1 MLLNGFVRGVSFM
14 SKIAI
19 VTDSNS
25 GLSQAEAKEMGV
37 FLLPM
42 PFEIDGKNYLDGIN
56 LERSMFYEFQEN
68 GAEIFT
74 SQPAPQDVMDLW
86 NKILEEY
93 DEIVHIPMS
102 SGLSSSLQTAK
113 MLADDYDGKVYAVD
127 NQRISVTMIDSIV
140 DAKFMISQGLS
151 AKEIGERL
159 ESEGLNSSIYI
170 TLDTLKYLKKGGRI
184 TPAAAAIG
192 TILKIK
198 PVLQIQ
204 GEKLDAFA
212 KVRTIS
218 AAKSMMIN
226 AVKSDIAGHVGE
238 NGKYKYVIN
247 IAHTNNLEA
256 AEEFEREVRTEIPD
270 YTGEIRIMEL
280 SLSVSCHIGPGS
292 LALAISRIVE

>member
-1 MLLNGFVRGVSFM
+1 MA
-14 SKIAI
+14 KIAI
-19 VTDSNS
+19 ITDSNS
-25 GLSQAEAKEMGV
+25 GLSQAEAKELGIFMI
-37 FLLPM
+37 PM
-42 PFEIDGKNYLDGIN
+42 PFEIDGKEFLDGVN
-56 LERSMFYEFQEN
+56 LERDAFYEYQTN
-68 GAEIFT
+68 DSEIFT

-86 NKILEEY
+86 DEVLKEY

-113 MLADDYDGKVYAVD
+113 MLAEDYDGKVYAVD

-140 DAKFMISQGLS
+140 DAMYLRDKGLS

-192 TILKIK
+192 TLLKIK

-212 KVRTIS
+212 KVRTMS
-218 AAKSMMIN
+218 SAKSIMIN
-226 AVKSDIAGHVGE
+226 AIKSDIAGRIGE
-238 NGKYKYVIN
+238 NGKYKYTIN

-256 AEEFEREVRTEIPD
+256 AKEFEKEIRLSIPE
-270 YTGEIRIMEL
+270 YKGEIRIMEL
-280 SLSVSCHIGPGS
+280 SLSVTCHIGQG
-292 LALAISRIVE
+292 ALAMAVSRVVE

>member
-1 MLLNGFVRGVSFM
+1 MA
-14 SKIAI
+14 KIAI
-19 VTDSNS
+19 ITDSNS
-25 GLSQAEAKEMGV
+25 GLSQEEAKELGIFMI
-37 FLLPM
+37 PM
-42 PFEIDGKNYLDGIN
+42 PFEIDGKEYLDGIN
-56 LERSMFYEFQEN
+56 LERDAFYEFQTN
-68 GAEIFT
+68 DSEIFT
-74 SQPAPQDVMDLW
+74 SQPAPQTVMDLW
-86 NKILEEY
+86 DEVLKEY
-93 DEIVHIPMS
+93 DEIIHIPMS

-127 NQRISVTMIDSIV
+127 NQRISVTMVDSIV
-140 DAKFMISQGLS
+140 DAMYLRDKGLS

-192 TILKIK
+192 TLLKIK

-212 KVRTIS
+212 KVRTMS
-218 AAKSMMIN
+218 AAKSIMIN
-226 AVKSDIAGHVGE
+226 AVKSDVAGRISE

-256 AEEFEREVRTEIPD
+256 AQEFEKEIRLAIPE
-270 YTGEIRIMEL
+270 YKGEIRIMEL
-280 SLSVSCHIGPGS
+280 SLSVTCHIGPGS
-292 LALAISRIVE
+292 LALAVSRVVE

>member
-1 MLLNGFVRGVSFM
+1 MA
-14 SKIAI
+14 KIAI
-19 VTDSNS
+19 ITDSNS
-25 GLSQAEAKEMGV
+25 GLSQEGAKELGIFMI
-37 FLLPM
+37 PM
-42 PFEIDGKNYLDGIN
+42 PFEIDGKEYLDGIN
-56 LERSMFYEFQEN
+56 LERDAFYEFQTN
-68 GAEIFT
+68 DSEIFT
-74 SQPAPQDVMDLW
+74 SQPAPQTVMDLW
-86 NKILEEY
+86 DEVLKEY
-93 DEIVHIPMS
+93 DEIIHIPMS

-140 DAKFMISQGLS
+140 DAMYLRDKGLS

-192 TILKIK
+192 TLLKIK

-212 KVRTIS
+212 KVRTMS
-218 AAKSMMIN
+218 AAKSIMIN
-226 AVKSDIAGHVGE
+226 AVKSDVAGRISE

-256 AEEFEREVRTEIPD
+256 AQEFEKEIRLAIPE
-270 YTGEIRIMEL
+270 YKGEIRIMEL
-280 SLSVSCHIGPGS
+280 SLSVTCHIGPGA
-292 LALAISRIVE
+292 LALAVSRVVE

>member
-1 MLLNGFVRGVSFM
+1 MA
-14 SKIAI
+14 KIAI
-19 VTDSNS
+19 ITDSNS
-25 GLSQAEAKEMGV
+25 GLSQEEAKELGV
-37 FLLPM
+37 FMIPM
-42 PFEIDGKNYLDGIN
+42 PFEIDGKEYLDGIN
-56 LERSMFYEFQEN
+56 LERDAFYEFQTN
-68 GAEIFT
+68 DSEIFT
-74 SQPAPQDVMDLW
+74 SQPAPQTVMDLW
-86 NKILEEY
+86 DEVLKEY
-93 DEIVHIPMS
+93 DEIIHIPMS

-127 NQRISVTMIDSIV
+127 NQRISVTMVDSIV
-140 DAKFMISQGLS
+140 DAMYLRDKGLS

-192 TILKIK
+192 TLLKIK

-212 KVRTIS
+212 KVRTMS
-218 AAKSMMIN
+218 AAKSIMFN
-226 AVKSDIAGHVGE
+226 TVKSDVAGRISE

-256 AEEFEREVRTEIPD
+256 AQEFEKEIRLAIPE
-270 YTGEIRIMEL
+270 YKGEIRIMEL
-280 SLSVSCHIGPGS
+280 SLSVTCHIGPGA
-292 LALAISRIVE
+292 LALAVSRVVE

>member
-1 MLLNGFVRGVSFM
+1 MA
-14 SKIAI
+14 KIAI
-19 VTDSNS
+19 ITDSNS
-25 GLSQAEAKEMGV
+25 GLSQEEAKELGV
-37 FLLPM
+37 FMIPM
-42 PFEIDGKNYLDGIN
+42 PFEIDGKEYLDGIN
-56 LERSMFYEFQEN
+56 LERDAFYEFQTN
-68 GAEIFT
+68 DSEIFT
-74 SQPAPQDVMDLW
+74 SQPAPQTVMDLW
-86 NKILEEY
+86 DEVLKEY
-93 DEIVHIPMS
+93 DEIIHIPMS

-127 NQRISVTMIDSIV
+127 NQRISVTMVDSIV
-140 DAKFMISQGLS
+140 DAMYLRDKGLS

-192 TILKIK
+192 TLLKIK

-212 KVRTIS
+212 KVRTMS
-218 AAKSMMIN
+218 AAKSIMIN
-226 AVKSDIAGHVGE
+226 AVKSDVAGRISE

-256 AEEFEREVRTEIPD
+256 AQEFEKEIRLAIPE
-270 YTGEIRIMEL
+270 YKGEIRIMEL
-280 SLSVSCHIGPGS
+280 SLSVTCHIGPGA
-292 LALAISRIVE
+292 LALAVSRVVE

>member
-1 MLLNGFVRGVSFM
+1 MA
-14 SKIAI
+14 KIAI
-19 VTDSNS
+19 ITDSNS
-25 GLSQAEAKEMGV
+25 GLSQEEAKELGV
-37 FLLPM
+37 FMIPM
-42 PFEIDGKNYLDGIN
+42 PFEIDGKEYLDGIN
-56 LERSMFYEFQEN
+56 LERDAFYEFQTN
-68 GAEIFT
+68 DSEIFT
-74 SQPAPQDVMDLW
+74 SQPAPQTVMDLW
-86 NKILEEY
+86 DEVLKEY
-93 DEIVHIPMS
+93 DEIIHIPMS

-140 DAKFMISQGLS
+140 DAMYLRDKGLS

-192 TILKIK
+192 TLLKIK

-212 KVRTIS
+212 KVRTMS
-218 AAKSMMIN
+218 AAKSIMIN
-226 AVKSDIAGHVGE
+226 AVKSDIAGRLSE
-238 NGKYKYVIN
+238 NGKYKCVIN

-256 AEEFEREVRTEIPD
+256 AQEFEKEIRLAIPE
-270 YTGEIRIMEL
+270 YKGEIRIMEL
-280 SLSVSCHIGPGS
+280 SLSVTCHIGPGA
-292 LALAISRIVE
+292 LALAVSRVVE

>member
-1 MLLNGFVRGVSFM
+1 MA
-14 SKIAI
+14 KIAI
-19 VTDSNS
+19 ITDSNS
-25 GLSQAEAKEMGV
+25 GLSQEGAKELGIFMI
-37 FLLPM
+37 PM
-42 PFEIDGKNYLDGIN
+42 PFEIDGKEYLDGIN
-56 LERSMFYEFQEN
+56 LDRKSFYEFQTN
-68 GAEIFT
+68 DSEIFT
-74 SQPAPQDVMDLW
+74 SQPAPQVVMDLW
-86 NKILEEY
+86 DEVLKEY
-93 DEIVHIPMS
+93 DEIIHIPMS

-127 NQRISVTMIDSIV
+127 NQRISVTMIDSII
-140 DAKFMISQGLS
+140 DAMYLRDKGLS

-192 TILKIK
+192 TLLKIK

-212 KVRTIS
+212 KVRTMS
-218 AAKSMMIN
+218 SAKSIMIN
-226 AVKSDIAGHVGE
+226 AVKSDIAGRITE

-256 AEEFEREVRTEIPD
+256 AKEFEKEIRLAIPE
-270 YTGEIRIMEL
+270 YNGEIRIMEL
-280 SLSVSCHIGPGS
+280 SLSVTCHIGPG
-292 LALAISRIVE
+292 ALAIAVSRVVE

>member
-1 MLLNGFVRGVSFM
+1 MA
-14 SKIAI
+14 KIAI
-19 VTDSNS
+19 ITDSNS
-25 GLSQAEAKEMGV
+25 GFSQEEAKELGIFMI
-37 FLLPM
+37 PM
-42 PFEIDGKNYLDGIN
+42 PFEIDGKEYLDGIN
-56 LERSMFYEFQEN
+56 LERDAFYEFQTN
-68 GAEIFT
+68 DSEIFT
-74 SQPAPQDVMDLW
+74 SQPAPQTVMDLW
-86 NKILEEY
+86 DEVLKEY
-93 DEIVHIPMS
+93 DEIIHIPMS

-140 DAKFMISQGLS
+140 DAMYLRDKGLS

-192 TILKIK
+192 TLLKIK

-212 KVRTIS
+212 KVRTMS
-218 AAKSMMIN
+218 AAKSIMIN
-226 AVKSDIAGHVGE
+226 AVKSDIAGRISE

-256 AEEFEREVRTEIPD
+256 AQEFEKEIRLAIPE
-270 YTGEIRIMEL
+270 YKGEIRIMEL
-280 SLSVSCHIGPGS
+280 SLSVTCHIGPGA
-292 LALAISRIVE
+292 LALAVSRVVE

>member
-1 MLLNGFVRGVSFM
+1 M
-14 SKIAI
+14 SKVAI
-19 VTDSNS
+19 ITDSNS
-25 GLSQAEAKEMGV
+25 GLSAKEAEELGV

-42 PFEIDGKNYLDGIN
+42 PFEIDGKNYLDGVN
-56 LERSMFYEFQEN
+56 LERDMFYKFQEA
-68 GAEIFT
+68 GSEIFT
-74 SQPAPQDVMDLW
+74 SQPAPQDVMDMWDKVL
-86 NKILEEY
+86 KDY

-113 MLADDYDGKVYAVD
+113 LLSDDYDGKVYAVD

-140 DAKFMISQGLS
+140 DAKYLASQGKS
-151 AKEIGERL
+151 AKEIGEIL

-212 KVRTIS
+212 KVRTMT
-218 AAKSMMIN
+218 AAKTTMIN
-226 AVKSDIAGHVGE
+226 AVKNDIMGHVGE
-238 NGKYKYVIN
+238 NGKYKYVLN
-247 IAHTNNLEA
+247 IAHTNNREA
-256 AEEFEREVRTEIPD
+256 AIEFEKEVREAIPE
-270 YTGEIRIMEL
+270 YKGEIRVMEL
-280 SLSVSCHIGPGS
+280 SLSVSCHIGQGS
-292 LALAISRIVE
+292 LALAISRVVE

>member
-1 MLLNGFVRGVSFM
+1 MA
-14 SKIAI
+14 KIAI
-19 VTDSNS
+19 ITDSNS
-25 GLSQAEAKEMGV
+25 GLSQEGAKELGIFMI
-37 FLLPM
+37 PM
-42 PFEIDGKNYLDGIN
+42 PFEIDGKEYLDGIN
-56 LERSMFYEFQEN
+56 LERDAFYEFQTN
-68 GAEIFT
+68 DSEIFT
-74 SQPAPQDVMDLW
+74 SQPAPQTVMDLW
-86 NKILEEY
+86 DEVLKEY
-93 DEIVHIPMS
+93 DEIIHIPMS

-127 NQRISVTMIDSIV
+127 NQRISVTMVDSIV
-140 DAKFMISQGLS
+140 DAMYLRDKGLS

-192 TILKIK
+192 TLLKIK

-212 KVRTIS
+212 KVRTMS
-218 AAKSMMIN
+218 AAKSIMIN
-226 AVKSDIAGHVGE
+226 AVKSDVAGRISE

-256 AEEFEREVRTEIPD
+256 AQEFEKEIRLAIPE
-270 YTGEIRIMEL
+270 YKGEIRIMEL
-280 SLSVSCHIGPGS
+280 SLSVTCHIGPGA
-292 LALAISRIVE
+292 LALAVSRVVE

>member
-1 MLLNGFVRGVSFM
+1 MA
-14 SKIAI
+14 KIAI
-19 VTDSNS
+19 ITDSNS
-25 GLSQAEAKEMGV
+25 GLSQEEAKELGIFMI
-37 FLLPM
+37 PM
-42 PFEIDGKNYLDGIN
+42 PFEIDGKEYLDGIN
-56 LERSMFYEFQEN
+56 LERDAFYEFQTN
-68 GAEIFT
+68 DSEIFT
-74 SQPAPQDVMDLW
+74 SQPAPQTVMDLW
-86 NKILEEY
+86 DEVLKEY

-140 DAKFMISQGLS
+140 DAMYLRDKGLS

-192 TILKIK
+192 TLLKIK

-212 KVRTIS
+212 KVRTMS
-218 AAKSMMIN
+218 AAKSIMIN
-226 AVKSDIAGHVGE
+226 AVKSDVAGRISE

-256 AEEFEREVRTEIPD
+256 AQEFEKEIRLAIPE
-270 YTGEIRIMEL
+270 YKGEIRIMEL
-280 SLSVSCHIGPGS
+280 SLSVTCHIGPGA
-292 LALAISRIVE
+292 LALAVSRVVE

>member
-1 MLLNGFVRGVSFM
+1 MA
-14 SKIAI
+14 KIAI

-25 GLSQAEAKEMGV
+25 GFTREEADKMGI

-42 PFEIDGKNYLDGIN
+42 PFEIDGKEYLDGIN
-56 LERSMFYEFQEN
+56 LERDAFYEFQT
-68 GAEIFT
+68 GDSEIFT
-74 SQPAPQDVMDLW
+74 SQPSPQSVMDLW
-86 NKILEEY
+86 DEVLKDY

-113 MLADDYDGKVYAVD
+113 MLAEDYDGKVYAVD
-127 NQRISVTMIDSIV
+127 NQRISVTMVDSIQ
-140 DAKFMISQGLS
+140 DAIYLRDKGLS
-151 AKEIGERL
+151 AREIGEKL

-192 TILKIK
+192 TLLKIK

-212 KVRTIS
+212 KVRTMS
-218 AAKSMMIN
+218 AARNIMIT
-226 AVKSDIAGHVGE
+226 AVQSDIAGKISD
-238 NGKYKYVIN
+238 NGKYKYVLN
-247 IAHTNNLEA
+247 IAHTNNIEA
-256 AEEFEREVRTEIPD
+256 AKEFEKEVRQAIPD
-270 YTGEIRIMEL
+270 YKGDIRIMEL

-292 LALAISRIVE
+292 LALAISRVVE

>member
-1 MLLNGFVRGVSFM
+1 MA
-14 SKIAI
+14 KIAI
-19 VTDSNS
+19 ITDSNS
-25 GLSQAEAKEMGV
+25 GLSQEEAKELGV
-37 FLLPM
+37 FMIPM
-42 PFEIDGKNYLDGIN
+42 PFEIDGKEYLDGIN
-56 LERSMFYEFQEN
+56 LERDAFYEFQTN
-68 GAEIFT
+68 DSEIFT
-74 SQPAPQDVMDLW
+74 SQPAPQTVMDLW
-86 NKILEEY
+86 DEVLKEY
-93 DEIVHIPMS
+93 DEIIHIPMS

-127 NQRISVTMIDSIV
+127 NQRISVTMVDSIV
-140 DAKFMISQGLS
+140 DAMYLRDKGLS

-192 TILKIK
+192 TLLKIK

-212 KVRTIS
+212 KVRTMS
-218 AAKSMMIN
+218 AAKSIMVN
-226 AVKSDIAGHVGE
+226 AVKSDVAGRISE

-256 AEEFEREVRTEIPD
+256 AQEFEKEIRLAIPE
-270 YTGEIRIMEL
+270 YKGEIRIMEL
-280 SLSVSCHIGPGS
+280 SLSVTCHIGPGA
-292 LALAISRIVE
+292 LALAVSRVVE

>member
-1 MLLNGFVRGVSFM
+1 MA
-14 SKIAI
+14 KIAI

-25 GLSQAEAKEMGV
+25 GLSQEEAKELGV
-37 FLLPM
+37 FMIPM
-42 PFEIDGKNYLDGIN
+42 PFEIDGKEYLDGIN
-56 LERSMFYEFQEN
+56 LERDAFYEFQTN
-68 GAEIFT
+68 DSEIFT
-74 SQPAPQDVMDLW
+74 SQPAPQTVMDLW
-86 NKILEEY
+86 DEVLKEY
-93 DEIVHIPMS
+93 DEIIHIPMS

-127 NQRISVTMIDSIV
+127 NQRISVTMVDSIV
-140 DAKFMISQGLS
+140 DAMYLRDKGLS

-192 TILKIK
+192 TLLKIK

-212 KVRTIS
+212 KVRTMS
-218 AAKSMMIN
+218 AAKSIMIN
-226 AVKSDIAGHVGE
+226 AVKSDIAGRISE
-238 NGKYKYVIN
+238 NGKYKYFIN

-256 AEEFEREVRTEIPD
+256 AQEFEKEIRLAIPE
-270 YTGEIRIMEL
+270 YKGEIRIMEL
-280 SLSVSCHIGPGS
+280 SLSVTCHIGQGA
-292 LALAISRIVE
+292 LALAVSRVVE

>member
-1 MLLNGFVRGVSFM
+1 M
-14 SKIAI
+14 SKVAI
-19 VTDSNS
+19 ITDSNS
-25 GLSQAEAKEMGV
+25 GFTQEEAKELGI

-56 LERSMFYEFQEN
+56 LERSMFYEYQ
-68 GAEIFT
+68 AKDLEIFT

-86 NKILEEY
+86 DEVLKEY

-113 MLADDYDGKVYAVD
+113 MLAEDYDGKVFAVD
-127 NQRISVTMIDSIV
+127 NQRISVTMVDSIMDALYLRDQGL
-140 DAKFMISQGLS
+140 DAK
-151 AKEIGERL
+151 AIGERL
-159 ESEGLNSSIYI
+159 EAEARNSSIYI

-204 GEKLDAFA
+204 GDKLDAFS

-218 AAKSMMIN
+218 AAKTTMIN
-226 AVKSDIAGHVGE
+226 AVKSDINGHVGE
-238 NGKYKYVIN
+238 NGKYKYVLN
-247 IAHTNNLEA
+247 IAHTNNIEA
-256 AEEFEREVRTEIPD
+256 AKEFEQEIRAEIPD

-292 LALAISRIVE
+292 LALAVSRVVE